1 MPRDYQLMLSAF
13 MFGSFSFIFSK
24 IGEHWWKYGASGV
37 MGFLFL
43 LSAMA
48 LVARHK

>member
-1 MPRDYQLMLSAF
+1 MLAAF
-13 MFGSFSFIFSK
+13 MFGGFSFIFSK

-43 LSAMA
+43 LTMMTFLS
-48 LVARHK
+48 RQGRG